1 MHRYVCVCVCVC
13 VYVLV
18 TELCLTLCNPMDGS
32 PPGSSVLLSFQ
43 AGIREWVASAC
54 SRGSS

>member
-1 MHRYVCVCVCVC
+1 MHRYVCVCVC